1 MHPDEWGILDVKGLD
16 FYPISN
22 CADCTN
28 IAPAVVEVLMTASA
42 SIATTFPSH
51 LGSDR
56 SKARSLVSQLSP
68 SEV

>member
-28 IAPAVVEVLMTASA
+28 IAPAVVEILVTAVA
-42 SIATTFPSH
+42 SLAPTVPIAR
-51 LGSDR
+51 LAER
-56 SKARSLVSQLSP
+56 ASLALL
-68 SEV
+68 